1 MATSRSARLIVAT
14 LATLILALP
23 LFAPHPADAAG
34 TADLSVTMKGD
45 HKVLKFGD
53 TMTFTVTATNLGPDE
68 ATGVNFGIGVSDSY
82 ANFGGTCPDG
92 LISNMC
98 NVGTMA
104 SGASVSVLF
113 RVMALC
119 CNCCPDNL
127 GVAVASV
134 SHDADTVDP
143 VSANDQVRIE
153 TKFVGKAP
161 S

>member
-1 MATSRSARLIVAT
+1 MT
-14 LATLILALP
+14 LALP
-23 LFAPHPADAAG
+23 LIAPHPADAAG
-34 TADLSVTMKGD
+34 TADLSITMKGN
-45 HKVLKFGD
+45 HKVLKIGA
-53 TMTFTVTATNLGPDE
+53 TMTFTVTVTNLGPNE

-92 LISNMC
+92 STSNMC
-98 NVGTMA
+98 SVGTMA

-119 CNCCPDNL
+119 CNCCPDDL

-134 SHDADTVDP
+134 NHDADTVDP
-143 VSANDQVRIE
+143 VSANDEVRIE
-153 TKFVGKAP
+153 TKFVGKPP